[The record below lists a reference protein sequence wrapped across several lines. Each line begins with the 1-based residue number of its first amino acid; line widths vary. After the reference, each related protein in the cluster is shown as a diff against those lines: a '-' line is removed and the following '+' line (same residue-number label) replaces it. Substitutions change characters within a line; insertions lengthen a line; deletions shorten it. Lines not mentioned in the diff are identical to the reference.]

1 MKYEIG
7 DIVWVAEFEDADK
20 KVVDH
25 HYFVVIDDD
34 GQLIPADYFG
44 FVVSSNTKKSK
55 ENSKFKYNETIR
67 KNKENNLDT
76 DSIVKC
82 DQLFT
87 IPRKTISFKL
97 GSVDVEDMLRFFKAY
112 NDFLKNSEDKPKD

>member
-20 KVVDH
+20 NVVNH

-34 GQLIPADYFG
+34 GNLIPADYFG
-44 FVVSSNTKKSK
+44 FVISSNIKKSK
-55 ENSKFKYNETIR
+55 ENSRFKYNEPIK
-67 KNKENNLDT
+67 KNAFNKLDT

-87 IPRKTISFKL
+87 IPKRTISYKL
-97 GSVDVEDMLRFFKAY
+97 GSVDVEDMIRFLNAY
-112 NDFLKNSEDKPKD
+112 KDFMEKQ

>member
-7 DIVWVAEFEDADK
+7 DIVWVAEFEDVDK
-20 KVVDH
+20 KVDDH

-55 ENSKFKYNETIR
+55 ENSKFKYNETIK
-67 KNKENNLDT
+67 KNNGNKLDT

-82 DQLFT
+82 DQLFQ
-87 IPRKTISFKL
+87 IPHKAISFKL
-97 GSVDVEDMLRFFKAY
+97 GSVDVEDMIRFLKAY
-112 NDFLKNSEDKPKD
+112 KDFLENSNQ

>member
-7 DIVWVAEFEDADK
+7 DIVWVAEFESKDNK
-20 KVVDH
+20 LVDH

-44 FVVSSNTKKSK
+44 LIVSSNTSKSK
-55 ENSKFKYNETIR
+55 ENSKFKYNEPLK
-67 KNKENNLDT
+67 KNKNNKLDY

-82 DQLFT
+82 DKLYT

-97 GSVDVEDMLRFFKAY
+97 GSVDVEDMIRFLKAY
-112 NDFLKNSEDKPKD
+112 NDFVEKI